1 MTRRGTTAVTLP
13 IAYVN
18 VRLSAHAT
26 EDLEKVKKALF
37 TLLPE
42 GRADEVVLKTEP
54 LKGHYGNPITL
65 LETRIGDK
73 GLIEA
78 VVEHLGLR
86 LSSEDKRTIARD
98 LDSILEKNDLYL
110 RLDKQA
116 AYCDELR
123 LRRDDPIHIRI
134 HFKTSDREAIV
145 ELCRKLGLTA

>member
-1 MTRRGTTAVTLP
+1 VTLP
-13 IAYVN
+13 IAYVS

-26 EDLEKVKKALF
+26 EDLEKVKKAFF

-42 GRADEVVLKTEP
+42 ARADEVVLTMVP

-65 LETRIGDK
+65 LEARIGDK

-78 VVEHLGLR
+78 VVERLGLR
-86 LSSEDKRTIARD
+86 LSRDDKQAIARD
-98 LDSILEKNDLYL
+98 LTRILEKNDLYL

-145 ELCRKLGLTA
+145 DLCQKLGLTA